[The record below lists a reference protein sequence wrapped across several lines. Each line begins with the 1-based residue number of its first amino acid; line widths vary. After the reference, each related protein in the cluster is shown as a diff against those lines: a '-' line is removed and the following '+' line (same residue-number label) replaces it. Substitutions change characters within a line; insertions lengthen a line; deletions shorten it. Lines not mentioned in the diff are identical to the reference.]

1 MIVVNHSL
9 DSKSKDD
16 IYNLACQLGEI
27 ERHLVEDTDL
37 IVNLEKLGIKLDGEI
52 SGYDSVIDALYELS
66 KFVNDNIDHV

>member
-1 MIVVNHSL
+1 MNHSL

>member
-1 MIVVNHSL
+1 MNHSL
-9 DSKSKDD
+9 NSKSKNDVND
-16 IYNLACQLGEI
+16 LACQLGEI

-52 SGYDSVIDALYELS
+52 SGYNSVIDALYELS